1 MFGVSMDFGEAV
13 VDDHLA
19 EAALSEPTRRDL
31 RGKIAFAFG
40 GSADVRQQQIE
51 NLSV

>member
-1 MFGVSMDFGEAV
+1 MTTSRRRR
-13 VDDHLA
+13 
-19 EAALSEPTRRDL
+19 SPSRQRRDL